1 MQPKTKKRGWFTLA
15 VVLMAVAGYLVYK
28 YAYLVYQEYDY
39 YAYYDDIHALQIAN
53 PVFISGVKV
62 GQVSNIQLN
71 GGEKVRVTLSIGK
84 ETKLTKGTT
93 AVLASNNLRGDKM
106 IYLEPGNSPEALG
119 HKSILIGEYDTT
131 VMDLSDQVSPII
143 ESTKYILNTAEK
155 NFSTFNRKVDNGF
168 VEKTQK
174 DIKRVEKSMKQYD
187 TQLAKIEASASKV
200 VNTIKQ
206 LRESTD
212 AAHNNRRKVTNAI
225 NNAEKMTADLA
236 NTPFNSQVDS
246 LRTSVSKVKAQAD
259 AIEDSDLGKELLEKD
274 KAYTDLN
281 KAVKDIQRQ
290 VDNTKENADRR

>member
-1 MQPKTKKRGWFTLA
+1 MQLKAKKRGWISLA
-15 VVLMAVAGYLVYK
+15 VVLIAVAGYFVYK

-53 PVFISGVKV
+53 PVFISGVQV
-62 GQVSNIQLN
+62 GEVSDIQLN
-71 GGEKVRVTLSIGK
+71 GGEKVRVTLSIDK

-106 IYLEPGNSPEALG
+106 IFLELGDSPGALG

-143 ESTKYILNTAEK
+143 ESTKYILNTADK

-174 DIKRVEKSMKQYD
+174 DIKSVEQSMKRYN
-187 TQLAKIEASASKV
+187 TQLTKIGASAGEV
-200 VNTIKQ
+200 INTIRQ

-212 AAHNNRRKVTNAI
+212 AAYNNRKKVTSAI

-246 LRTSVSKVKAQAD
+246 LRTSVNNIKTQAD
-259 AIEDSDLGKELLEKD
+259 AVEDSELGKKLLEKD

-281 KAVKDIQRQ
+281 KSAKDMQRQ
-290 VDNTKENADRR
+290 VDKMKENAAD